1 MMRRL
6 CIGAFMLTG
15 CHVVAQDN
23 GTHEPQLTIIIPA
36 FTDGSNLPDKYSC
49 KNAPAGVSPQIKWMN
64 VPAGTQSFAIMLHDP
79 DRRPRGGVYDILHW
93 LIWNIPGTARE
104 LPEGVPTRVDLPDG
118 SRQLKRVN
126 HAFYPVASSKG
137 VPGTPEWAQSPSDTG
152 LPSAGY
158 LGPCGPPGGPNHHY
172 TFELYALDKRLDLD
186 ANTGRADVMKAMDGH
201 ILQSAVYIALFRR

>member
-1 MMRRL
+1 MT
-6 CIGAFMLTG
+6 A
-15 CHVVAQDN
+15 CHVAAQDKD
-23 GTHEPQLTIIIPA
+23 TEPQLTLMIPA
-36 FTDGSNLPDKYSC
+36 FADGSNLPAKYSC
-49 KNAPAGVSPQIKWMN
+49 KNAPAGVSPQIKWIN

-104 LPEGVPTRVDLPDG
+104 LPEGIPTRVDLPDG

-126 HAFYPVASSKG
+126 HAFYPVGPGEGA
-137 VPGTPEWAQSPSDTG
+137 PGTPGFAPPATSGNVPA
-152 LPSAGY
+152 AGY

-172 TFELYALDKRLDLD
+172 TFELYALDTKLDLD
-186 ANTGRADVMKAMDGH
+186 ANAGRADVMKAMDGH